1 MAMQSK
7 RANEIDAYIKDK
19 PSCARGKQKVEIK
32 GKIEPLESYMLPLS
46 YLQYNR
52 ENRRFN
58 LEIQEYETNVGRK
71 LDSTNKE
78 DVEKIKELLLQDEN
92 EATKLYDDLK
102 LLGEQREVAAVTHD
116 GVVVNGNRRMATIEL
131 LHKENPKKW
140 DELWVV
146 RLPKDISDKDLWKIE
161 AGLQLSKEK
170 VADYGPV
177 NNLLMIRE
185 GKRAGLST
193 SEIAASMYGW
203 SEKQVAT
210 DLERLDLIDTF
221 LNFMGGS
228 NKNNYGLIKRF
239 QLSEHFIDI
248 QKGLVEKL
256 KSVASRREL
265 TKKLETV
272 FLFLK
277 AHIESPNI
285 MKITHWDV
293 RAMCKILL
301 DEQTSYTLTE
311 SFDKYKNNLKKIPVE
326 MLVENFDRAT
336 DIKKDREYANKPV
349 KLIDRAIA
357 ALNSID
363 RKGRYYK
370 KENVK
375 KKVKELDTLIKTI
388 KRELG
393 IIN

>member
-19 PSCARGKQKVEIK
+19 PSCAKGKQKVEIK
-32 GKIEPLESYMLPLS
+32 GKIEALESYMLPLS

-58 LEIQEYETNVGRK
+58 LEIQEYEANVGRK
-71 LDSTNKE
+71 LDPTIKE
-78 DVEKIKELLLQDEN
+78 DVEKIKELLLQDDT

-102 LLGEQREVAAVTHD
+102 FLGEQREVAAITHD
-116 GVVVNGNRRMATIEL
+116 GVVVNGNRRMATIER
-131 LHKENPKKW
+131 LHIENPKKW
-140 DELWVV
+140 EELWVV
-146 RLPKDISDKDLWKIE
+146 RLPRDISDKDLWKIE

-185 GKRAGLST
+185 GKRAGLS
-193 SEIAASMYGW
+193 SAEIAASMYGW
-203 SEKQVAT
+203 SEKQVGS

-221 LNFMGGS
+221 LNFMGGK
-228 NKNNYGLIKRF
+228 NKNNYGLIKKF

-256 KSVASRREL
+256 RNSASKREL
-265 TKKLETV
+265 TKKLETI

-277 AHIESPNI
+277 AHIDSPNV

-293 RAMCKILL
+293 RSMCKILL
-301 DEQTSYTLTE
+301 DEQTALTLTD
-311 SFDKYKNNLKKIPVE
+311 SFDKYKSDIKKVPVE
-326 MLVENFDRAT
+326 KLVENFDKAT
-336 DIKKDREYANKPV
+336 DIKKDREFANKPV

-363 RKGRYYK
+363 RNGAYYK
-370 KENVK
+370 KEDVK
-375 KKVKELDTLIKTI
+375 KKIRELDSLVKTI

-393 IIN
+393 IN